1 MQVMLH
7 VPDEIVEKLKARWTD
22 LPRHALEAL
31 AADAYRSR
39 ILTSAEVQRML
50 GLASRWETD
59 AFLKGADAFLD
70 YTEDDL
76 QEDIE
81 TLRRLSAR

>member
-1 MQVMLH
+1 MQVLLQ
-7 VPDEIVEKLKARWTD
+7 VPDEIVEKLQARWTD

-31 AADAYRSR
+31 AAEAYRSR
-39 ILTSAEVQRML
+39 ILTSAEVRRML

-59 AFLKGADAFLD
+59 AFLKRADAFLH
-70 YTEDDL
+70 YSEEDL

-81 TLRRLSAR
+81 TFRRLAAR